1 MTRFLAIV
9 ALIALLW
16 IALEVGVRKLQRSP
30 TGRQLSAIWRALSG
44 FRSAATAASQAK
56 TETHKSSQLVRCS
69 VCDVHVAKERSYRSA
84 GQEEGLYC
92 SEACAQTAAQGPHA
106 TGGPRG

>member
-16 IALEVGVRKLQRSP
+16 IALEVGLRKLQRSP
-30 TGRQLSAIWRALSG
+30 TGRQVSAIWRALSA
-44 FRSAATAASQAK
+44 FRSAATAASPTQ

-92 SEACAQTAAQGPHA
+92 SEACAQIAGR
-106 TGGPRG
+106 GPRA

>member
-16 IALEVGVRKLQRSP
+16 IALEVGLRKLQRSP
-30 TGRQLSAIWRALSG
+30 TGRQLSAIWRALSA
-44 FRSAATAASQAK
+44 FRSAATAASPAQ

-92 SEACAQTAAQGPHA
+92 SEACAQTAAR
-106 TGGPRG
+106 GPRA